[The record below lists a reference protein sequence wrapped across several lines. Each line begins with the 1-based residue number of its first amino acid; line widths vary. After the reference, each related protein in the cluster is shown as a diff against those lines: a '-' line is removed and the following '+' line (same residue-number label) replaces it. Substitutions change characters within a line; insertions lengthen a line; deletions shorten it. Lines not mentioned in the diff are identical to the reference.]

1 MNEDKPIDYETEYH
15 KTYDNLMILYDKYK
29 DLEEDWRY
37 YQNLAGK
44 YFEESIKLKKQ
55 NKQLKEENEELK
67 KELDSFK
74 PIIFESEKG
83 TITLYEKS
91 DLND

>member
-1 MNEDKPIDYETEYH
+1 MNEDKPIDYEAEYH
-15 KTYDNLMILYDKYK
+15 KTFDKLMFLQDKYK
-29 DLEEDWRY
+29 DLEEDWHY
-37 YQNLAGK
+37 YQNLADK
-44 YFEESIKLKKQ
+44 YFEESIKLKKE
-55 NKQLKEENEELK
+55 NKELK

-83 TITLYEKS
+83 TTTLYEKS